1 MGTNTTIWKINLK
14 MNQFND
20 FLHKKLLNLPF
31 NLNNIIKEFLDL
43 NQESRVAIV
52 GGYPRDLL
60 IQEIHNE
67 KKIHPIDLDF
77 VIEGSALSLAKYI
90 KQNIQNVELC
100 LIKEFDIYNTVE
112 MNINNT
118 KVDIA
123 SAREEIYT
131 SPGNN
136 PQVKKSTI
144 ENDLKR
150 RDFSINSIAFD
161 FSENALID
169 LYGGINHIK
178 KKELHLLHVNSIR
191 DDPSRLLRCAKYAS
205 RLGFN
210 ISNNSLDQAQKIISY
225 WPWKNLNDK
234 SVEKLPPGISIRLRM
249 ELFEIINNE
258 NLGSVLSILNDW
270 KVIQLLDKSITIN
283 KKYLRGLS
291 WIKRLKGSLILYLIK
306 DSKSLD
312 VTCRRFFINTKEK
325 KILFDFLNLK
335 NDLNSNKKEFLNF
348 SPSRWTNFIEE
359 HHFDIETI
367 KLIISEGGIFWKSF
381 FRWLFV
387 YRFIK
392 AKKDGE
398 TLKKEG
404 WNPGKEMGKEIKR
417 LRYLEIDKLNR
428 N

>member
-1 MGTNTTIWKINLK
+1 
-14 MNQFND
+14 MNQLND

-31 NLNNIIKEFLDL
+31 NLNNIIRKFLDL

-90 KQNIQNVELC
+90 KQNIKNVELC

-131 SPGNN
+131 SPGSN

-161 FSENALID
+161 FSKNALID

-178 KKELHLLHVNSIR
+178 KKELHLLHANSIR
-191 DDPSRLLRCAKYAS
+191 DDPSRLLRCAKYSS
-205 RLGFN
+205 RLGFD
-210 ISNNSLDQAQKIISY
+210 ISHDSLNQAQQIIAY
-225 WPWKNLNDK
+225 WPWKTLKDK
-234 SVEKLPPGISIRLRM
+234 YVEKLPPGISIRLRM
-249 ELFEIINNE
+249 ELFEIIKNDD
-258 NLGSVLSILNDW
+258 LGSVLSILNDW
-270 KVIQLLDKSITIN
+270 KVTQLLDDSIKVD
-283 KKYLRGLS
+283 KKFLRGLS
-291 WIKRLKGSLILYLIK
+291 WIKRLKGNLILYLIK
-306 DSKSLD
+306 DSKS
-312 VTCRRFFINTKEK
+312 VEISCKRFFINTKER
-325 KILFDFLNLK
+325 KILNDFLNLK
-335 NDLNSNKKEFLNF
+335 KNLNTSAKDFQDF
-348 SPSRWTNFIEE
+348 SPSNWTKFIEE
-359 HHFDIETI
+359 QNFDIETI

-381 FRWLFV
+381 FRWLYV

-392 AKKDGE
+392 SKKDGE

-404 WNPGKEMGKEIKR
+404 WDPGKEMGKEIKR

>member
-1 MGTNTTIWKINLK
+1 
-14 MNQFND
+14 MNQYND

-31 NLNNIIKEFLDL
+31 NLNNIIRKFLDL

-77 VIEGSALSLAKYI
+77 IIEGSALSLAKYI

-100 LIKEFDIYNTVE
+100 LIKEFDIYNTIE

-131 SPGNN
+131 SPGSN

-144 ENDLKR
+144 EVDLKR

-161 FSENALID
+161 FSKNALID

-210 ISNNSLDQAQKIISY
+210 ISNSSLDQAQKIISC
-225 WPWKNLNDK
+225 WPWKTLKDK

-249 ELFEIINNE
+249 ELFEIINKD

-270 KVIQLLDKSITIN
+270 KVTQLLDKNITIN
-283 KKYLRGLS
+283 TKYLRGLS
-291 WIKRLKGSLILYLIK
+291 WIKRLDGNLILYLIK

-312 VTCRRFFINTKEK
+312 VTCQRFFINTKEK

-335 NDLNSNKKEFLNF
+335 KDLNSNKKEFLKF

-359 HHFDIETI
+359 HHLDIETI

-381 FRWLFV
+381 FRWLFR

-392 AKKDGE
+392 SKKDGE

-404 WNPGKEMGKEIKR
+404 WKPGKEMGKEIKR

>member
-1 MGTNTTIWKINLK
+1 
-14 MNQFND
+14 MNQLND

-31 NLNNIIKEFLDL
+31 NLNNIIRKFLDL

-77 VIEGSALSLAKYI
+77 VIEGSAMSLAKYI
-90 KQNIQNVELC
+90 KQNIKNVELC

-131 SPGNN
+131 SPGSN

-161 FSENALID
+161 FSKNALID

-210 ISNNSLDQAQKIISY
+210 ISNSSLDQAQKIISY
-225 WPWKNLNDK
+225 WPWKTLNDK

-249 ELFEIINNE
+249 ELFEIINKD

-270 KVIQLLDKSITIN
+270 KVTQLLDKSITIN
-283 KKYLRGLS
+283 TKYLRGLS
-291 WIKRLKGSLILYLIK
+291 WIKRLEGNLILYLIK

-312 VTCRRFFINTKEK
+312 VTCQRFFINTKEK

-335 NDLNSNKKEFLNF
+335 KDLNSNKKEFLNF

-359 HHFDIETI
+359 HHLDIETI
-367 KLIISEGGIFWKSF
+367 KLIISEGGIFWQSF
-381 FRWLFV
+381 FRWLFI

-392 AKKDGE
+392 SKKDGE

-404 WNPGKEMGKEIKR
+404 WKPGKEMGKEIKR

>member
-1 MGTNTTIWKINLK
+1 
-14 MNQFND
+14 MNQYSD

-31 NLNNIIKEFLDL
+31 NLNNIINEFFDL

-60 IQEIHNE
+60 IHEIHNE
-67 KKIHPIDLDF
+67 KKIHPIDIDF
-77 VIEGSALSLAKYI
+77 VIEGSAISLARYI

-131 SPGNN
+131 SPGTN
-136 PQVKKSTI
+136 PKVKKSTI

-161 FSENALID
+161 FSKNELID
-169 LYGGINHIK
+169 LYEGINHIK
-178 KKELHLLHVNSIR
+178 KKELHLLHGNSIC
-191 DDPSRLLRCAKYAS
+191 DDPSRLLRCANYCS
-205 RLGFN
+205 RLGFD
-210 ISNNSLDQAQKIISY
+210 ISHDSLNQAQKIIAY
-225 WPWKNLNDK
+225 WPWKTLKDK
-234 SVEKLPPGISIRLRM
+234 HIEKLPPGISIRLRM
-249 ELFEIINNE
+249 ELFEIINND

-270 KVIQLLDKSITIN
+270 KVTKLLDESIKVDT
-283 KKYLRGLS
+283 KFLRGLS
-291 WIKRLKGSLILYLIK
+291 WIKRLKGKLILYLIK
-306 DSKSLD
+306 DSKSIEII
-312 VTCRRFFINTKEK
+312 CKRFFINTKER

-335 NDLNSNKKEFLNF
+335 KNLNTSTKEFLDF
-348 SPSRWTNFIEE
+348 PPSSWTKFIEE
-359 HHFDIETI
+359 QNFDIETI

-381 FRWLFV
+381 FRWLYV

-392 AKKDGE
+392 SPKDGE

-404 WNPGKEMGKEIKR
+404 WEPGKEMGKEIKR

>member
-1 MGTNTTIWKINLK
+1 
-14 MNQFND
+14 MNQLND

-31 NLNNIIKEFLDL
+31 NLNNIIRKFLDL

-90 KQNIQNVELC
+90 KQNIKNVELC

-131 SPGNN
+131 SPGSN

-161 FSENALID
+161 FSKNALID

-210 ISNNSLDQAQKIISY
+210 ISDSSLDQAQKIISY
-225 WPWKNLNDK
+225 WPWKTLNDK

-249 ELFEIINNE
+249 ELFEIINKD

-270 KVIQLLDKSITIN
+270 KVTQLLDKSITIN
-283 KKYLRGLS
+283 TKYLRGLS
-291 WIKRLKGSLILYLIK
+291 WIKRLEGNLILYLIK

-312 VTCRRFFINTKEK
+312 VICQRFFINTKEK

-335 NDLNSNKKEFLNF
+335 KDLNSNKKEFLNF

-359 HHFDIETI
+359 HHLDIETI
-367 KLIISEGGIFWKSF
+367 KLIISEGGIFWQSF
-381 FRWLFV
+381 FRWLFI

-392 AKKDGE
+392 SKKDGE

-404 WNPGKEMGKEIKR
+404 WKPGKEMGKEIKR
-417 LRYLEIDKLNR
+417 LRYLEIDKLN
-428 N
+428 

>member
-1 MGTNTTIWKINLK
+1 
-14 MNQFND
+14 MNQLND
-20 FLHKKLLNLPF
+20 FLHKELLNLPF
-31 NLNNIIKEFLDL
+31 NLNNIIRKFLDL

-90 KQNIQNVELC
+90 KQNIKNVELC

-131 SPGNN
+131 SPGSN

-161 FSENALID
+161 FSNNALID

-210 ISNNSLDQAQKIISY
+210 ISNSSLDQAQKIISY
-225 WPWKNLNDK
+225 WPWKTLNDK
-234 SVEKLPPGISIRLRM
+234 SVGKLPPGISIRLRM
-249 ELFEIINNE
+249 ELFEIINKD

-270 KVIQLLDKSITIN
+270 KVIQLLDNSLTIN
-283 KKYLRGLS
+283 TKYLRGLS
-291 WIKRLKGSLILYLIK
+291 WIKRLEGNLILYLIK

-312 VTCRRFFINTKEK
+312 VTCQRFLINTKEK

-335 NDLNSNKKEFLNF
+335 KDLNSNKKEFLNY

-359 HHFDIETI
+359 HHLDIETI

-381 FRWLFV
+381 FRWLFI

-392 AKKDGE
+392 SKKDGE

-404 WNPGKEMGKEIKR
+404 WEPGREMGKEIKR
-417 LRYLEIDKLNR
+417 LRYLEIDKFNR

>member
-1 MGTNTTIWKINLK
+1 
-14 MNQFND
+14 MNQLND

-31 NLNNIIKEFLDL
+31 NLNNIIRKFLDL

-100 LIKEFDIYNTVE
+100 LIKEFDIYNTIE

-131 SPGNN
+131 SPGSN

-161 FSENALID
+161 FSKNALID

-191 DDPSRLLRCAKYAS
+191 DDPSRLLRCAKYSS

-210 ISNNSLDQAQKIISY
+210 ISNSSLDQAQKIISY

-234 SVEKLPPGISIRLRM
+234 SLEKLPPGISIRLRM
-249 ELFEIINNE
+249 ELFEIINKD

-270 KVIQLLDKSITIN
+270 KVTQLLDKSITIN
-283 KKYLRGLS
+283 SKYLRGLS
-291 WIKRLKGSLILYLIK
+291 WIKRLEGNLILYLIK

-312 VTCRRFFINTKEK
+312 VTCQRFFINTKEK

-335 NDLNSNKKEFLNF
+335 KDLDSNKKEFLNF

-381 FRWLFV
+381 FRWLFI

-392 AKKDGE
+392 SKKDGE
-398 TLKKEG
+398 TLKKE
-404 WNPGKEMGKEIKR
+404 
-417 LRYLEIDKLNR
+417 
-428 N
+428 

>member
-1 MGTNTTIWKINLK
+1 MENKSNEV
-14 MNQFND
+14 NQYNN

-43 NQESRVAIV
+43 NQQSRVAIV

-67 KKIHPIDLDF
+67 RKLHPIDIDF
-77 VIEGSALSLAKYI
+77 VIEGSAISLARYI
-90 KQNIQNVELC
+90 KQNVQNVELC

-131 SPGNN
+131 SPGTN
-136 PQVKKSTI
+136 PIVKKSTI

-161 FSENALID
+161 FSTNELID
-169 LYGGINHIK
+169 LYGGINHLK
-178 KKELHLLHVNSIR
+178 KKELHLLHGNSIC

-210 ISNNSLDQAQKIISY
+210 ISYDSLNQAQQIISY
-225 WPWKNLNDK
+225 WPWKTLKDK
-234 SVEKLPPGISIRLRM
+234 YVEKLPPGISIRLRM
-249 ELFEIINNE
+249 ELFEIINND
-258 NLGSVLSILNDW
+258 NLGKVLSILNDW
-270 KVIQLLDKSITIN
+270 KVTQLLNDSIKVDT
-283 KKYLRGLS
+283 KFLRGLS
-291 WIKRLKGSLILYLIK
+291 WIKRLKGNLILYLIK
-306 DSKSLD
+306 DSKSLEII
-312 VTCRRFFINTKEK
+312 CKRFFINTREK
-325 KILFDFLNLK
+325 KILTDFLNLK
-335 NDLNSNKKEFLNF
+335 KNLNTSAKEFLDF
-348 SPSRWTNFIEE
+348 SPSNWTKFIEE
-359 HHFDIETI
+359 QNFDIETI

-381 FRWLFV
+381 FRWLYV

-392 AKKDGE
+392 SQKDGE

-404 WNPGKEMGKEIKR
+404 WEPGKEMGKEIKR

>member
-1 MGTNTTIWKINLK
+1 
-14 MNQFND
+14 MNQLND

-31 NLNNIIKEFLDL
+31 NLNNIIRKFLDL

-60 IQEIHNE
+60 IQKIHNE

-131 SPGNN
+131 SPGSN
-136 PQVKKSTI
+136 PQVIKSTI

-161 FSENALID
+161 FSKNALID

-205 RLGFN
+205 RLDFN
-210 ISNNSLDQAQKIISY
+210 ISNSSLDQAQKIISC
-225 WPWKNLNDK
+225 WPWKTLKDK

-249 ELFEIINNE
+249 ELFEIINKD

-270 KVIQLLDKSITIN
+270 KVTQLLDKSITIN
-283 KKYLRGLS
+283 TKYLRGLS
-291 WIKRLKGSLILYLIK
+291 WIKRLEGNLLLYLIK

-312 VTCRRFFINTKEK
+312 VTCQRFFINTKEK

-335 NDLNSNKKEFLNF
+335 KDLNSNKKDFLNF

-359 HHFDIETI
+359 NHLDIETI

-381 FRWLFV
+381 FRWLFI

-392 AKKDGE
+392 SKKDGE

-404 WNPGKEMGKEIKR
+404 WKPGKEMGKEIKR
-417 LRYLEIDKLNR
+417 LRYLEIDKLYR

>member
-1 MGTNTTIWKINLK
+1 
-14 MNQFND
+14 MNQLND

-31 NLNNIIKEFLDL
+31 NLNNIIRRFLDL

-60 IQEIHNE
+60 IQEIHHE

-77 VIEGSALSLAKYI
+77 VIEGSALALAKYI

-131 SPGNN
+131 SPGSN

-161 FSENALID
+161 FSKNVLID

-210 ISNNSLDQAQKIISY
+210 ISNSSLDQAQKIISY
-225 WPWKNLNDK
+225 WPWKTLNDK
-234 SVEKLPPGISIRLRM
+234 SLEKLPPGISIRLRM
-249 ELFEIINNE
+249 ELFEIINKD

-270 KVIQLLDKSITIN
+270 KVTQLLDKSITIN
-283 KKYLRGLS
+283 TKYLRGLS
-291 WIKRLKGSLILYLIK
+291 WIKRLEGNLILYLIK

-312 VTCRRFFINTKEK
+312 ITCQRFFINTKEK

-335 NDLNSNKKEFLNF
+335 KDLNSNKQEFLNF

-359 HHFDIETI
+359 HHLDIETI

-381 FRWLFV
+381 FRWLFR

-392 AKKDGE
+392 SKKDGE

-404 WNPGKEMGKEIKR
+404 WKPGKEMGKEIKR

>member
-1 MGTNTTIWKINLK
+1 
-14 MNQFND
+14 MNQLND
-20 FLHKKLLNLPF
+20 FFHKKLLNLPF
-31 NLNNIIKEFLDL
+31 NLNNIIRKFLDL

-90 KQNIQNVELC
+90 KQNIKNVELC

-131 SPGNN
+131 SPGSN

-161 FSENALID
+161 FSNNALID

-210 ISNNSLDQAQKIISY
+210 ISNSSLDQAQKIISY
-225 WPWKNLNDK
+225 WPWKTLNDK
-234 SVEKLPPGISIRLRM
+234 SVGKLPPGISIRLRM
-249 ELFEIINNE
+249 ELFEIINKD

-270 KVIQLLDKSITIN
+270 KVIQLLDNSLTIN
-283 KKYLRGLS
+283 TKYLRGLS
-291 WIKRLKGSLILYLIK
+291 WIKRLEGNLILYLIK

-312 VTCRRFFINTKEK
+312 VTCQRFLINTKEK

-335 NDLNSNKKEFLNF
+335 KDLNSNKKEFLNY

-359 HHFDIETI
+359 HHLDIETI

-381 FRWLFV
+381 FRWLFI

-392 AKKDGE
+392 SKKDGE

-404 WNPGKEMGKEIKR
+404 WKPGKEMGKEIQR
-417 LRYLEIDKLNR
+417 LRYLEIDKLDKN
-428 N
+428 

>member
-1 MGTNTTIWKINLK
+1 
-14 MNQFND
+14 MNQLND

-31 NLNNIIKEFLDL
+31 NLNNIIRRFLDL

-60 IQEIHNE
+60 IQEIHHE

-77 VIEGSALSLAKYI
+77 VIEGSALALAKYI

-131 SPGNN
+131 SPGSN

-161 FSENALID
+161 FSKNVLID

-210 ISNNSLDQAQKIISY
+210 ISNSSLDQAQKIISY
-225 WPWKNLNDK
+225 WPWKTLNDK
-234 SVEKLPPGISIRLRM
+234 SLEKLPPGLSIRLRM
-249 ELFEIINNE
+249 ELFEIINKD
-258 NLGSVLSILNDW
+258 NLGSVLSILNEW
-270 KVIQLLDKSITIN
+270 KVTQLLDKSITIN
-283 KKYLRGLS
+283 TKYLRGLS
-291 WIKRLKGSLILYLIK
+291 WIKRLEGNLILYLIK

-312 VTCRRFFINTKEK
+312 ITCQRFFINTKEK

-335 NDLNSNKKEFLNF
+335 KDLNSNKQEFLNF

-359 HHFDIETI
+359 HHLDIETI

-381 FRWLFV
+381 FRWLFR

-392 AKKDGE
+392 SKKDGE

-404 WNPGKEMGKEIKR
+404 WKPGKEMGKEIKR

>member
-1 MGTNTTIWKINLK
+1 
-14 MNQFND
+14 MNQLND
-20 FLHKKLLNLPF
+20 FLDKKLLNLPF
-31 NLNNIIKEFLDL
+31 NLNNIIKKFLDL

-52 GGYPRDLL
+52 GGYTRDLL

-77 VIEGSALSLAKYI
+77 VIEGSALSLARFI

-100 LIKEFDIYNTVE
+100 LIKEFDLYNTVE

-123 SAREEIYT
+123 SAREEIY
-131 SPGNN
+131 SFPGTN

-161 FSENALID
+161 FSKKVLID
-169 LYGGINHIK
+169 LYGGINHIE
-178 KKELHLLHVNSIR
+178 KKELHLLHENSIQ

-205 RLGFN
+205 RLGFKISDN
-210 ISNNSLDQAQKIISY
+210 SLEQARQIISN
-225 WPWKNLNDK
+225 WPWETLKDK

-249 ELFEIINNE
+249 ELFEIINND

-270 KVIQLLDKSITIN
+270 EVTKLLDKSIEIN
-283 KKYLRGLS
+283 TKYLRGLS
-291 WIKRLKGSLILYLIK
+291 WIKRLDGNLILYLIK
-306 DSKSLD
+306 DSKSLE
-312 VTCRRFFINTKEK
+312 VTFRRFFINTKEK
-325 KILFDFLNLK
+325 KVLIDFLNLK
-335 NDLNSNKKEFLNF
+335 KDLNSNPNEFLDF
-348 SPSRWTNFIEE
+348 SPSSWTRFIEE
-359 HHFDIETI
+359 NNFDVETI

-392 AKKDGE
+392 SKKDGE

-404 WNPGKEMGKEIKR
+404 WVPGKEMGKEIKR

>member
-1 MGTNTTIWKINLK
+1 
-14 MNQFND
+14 MNQYSD

-31 NLNNIIKEFLDL
+31 NLNNIIKEFFDL

-67 KKIHPIDLDF
+67 KKIHPIDIDF
-77 VIEGSALSLAKYI
+77 VIEGSAISLARYI

-123 SAREEIYT
+123 SAREQIYT

-136 PQVKKSTI
+136 PKVKKSTI

-161 FSENALID
+161 FSKNELID

-178 KKELHLLHVNSIR
+178 KKELHLLHRNSIC
-191 DDPSRLLRCAKYAS
+191 DDPSRLLRCAKYSS
-205 RLGFN
+205 RLGFD
-210 ISNNSLDQAQKIISY
+210 ISHDSLNQAQQIISY
-225 WPWKNLNDK
+225 WPWKTLKDK
-234 SVEKLPPGISIRLRM
+234 YVEKLPPGISIRIRM
-249 ELFEIINNE
+249 ELFEIINND

-270 KVIQLLDKSITIN
+270 KVTQLLDDSIKVD
-283 KKYLRGLS
+283 KKFLRGLS
-291 WIKRLKGSLILYLIK
+291 WIKRLKGNLILYLIK
-306 DSKSLD
+306 DSKS
-312 VTCRRFFINTKEK
+312 VEISCKRFFINTKERI
-325 KILFDFLNLK
+325 ILIHFLNLRK
-335 NDLNSNKKEFLNF
+335 NLNTSSKEFLDF
-348 SPSRWTNFIEE
+348 SPSNWTKFIEE
-359 HHFDIETI
+359 QNFDIETI

-381 FRWLFV
+381 FRWLYV

-392 AKKDGE
+392 SKKDGE
-398 TLKKEG
+398 TLNKEG
-404 WNPGKEMGKEIKR
+404 WDPGKEMGKEIKR

>member
-1 MGTNTTIWKINLK
+1 
-14 MNQFND
+14 MNQLND
-20 FLHKKLLNLPF
+20 FFHKKLLNLPF
-31 NLNNIIKEFLDL
+31 NLNNIIRKFLDL

-90 KQNIQNVELC
+90 KQNIKNVELC

-131 SPGNN
+131 SPGSN

-161 FSENALID
+161 FSNNALID

-210 ISNNSLDQAQKIISY
+210 ISNSSLDQAQKIISY
-225 WPWKNLNDK
+225 WPWKTLNDK
-234 SVEKLPPGISIRLRM
+234 SVGKLPPGISIRLRM
-249 ELFEIINNE
+249 ELFEIINKD

-270 KVIQLLDKSITIN
+270 KVIQLLDNSLTIN
-283 KKYLRGLS
+283 TKYLRGLS
-291 WIKRLKGSLILYLIK
+291 WIKRLEGNLILYLIK

-312 VTCRRFFINTKEK
+312 VTCQRFLINTKEK

-335 NDLNSNKKEFLNF
+335 KDLNSNKKEFLNY

-359 HHFDIETI
+359 HHLDIETI
-367 KLIISEGGIFWKSF
+367 KLIISEGGIFWQSF
-381 FRWLFV
+381 FRWLFI

-392 AKKDGE
+392 SKKDGE

-404 WNPGKEMGKEIKR
+404 WKPGKEMGKEIKR

>member
-1 MGTNTTIWKINLK
+1 
-14 MNQFND
+14 MNQLND

-31 NLNNIIKEFLDL
+31 NLNNIIRKFLDL

-77 VIEGSALSLAKYI
+77 VIEGSALALAKYI

-131 SPGNN
+131 SPGSN

-161 FSENALID
+161 FSKNVLID

-210 ISNNSLDQAQKIISY
+210 ISNSSLDQAQKIISY
-225 WPWKNLNDK
+225 WPWKTLNDK
-234 SVEKLPPGISIRLRM
+234 SLEKLPPGISIRLRM
-249 ELFEIINNE
+249 ELFEIINKD
-258 NLGSVLSILNDW
+258 NLGSVLSILNEW
-270 KVIQLLDKSITIN
+270 KVTQLLDKSITIN
-283 KKYLRGLS
+283 TKYLRGLS
-291 WIKRLKGSLILYLIK
+291 WIKRLEGNLILYLIK

-312 VTCRRFFINTKEK
+312 ITCQRFFINTKEK

-335 NDLNSNKKEFLNF
+335 KDLNSNKKEFLNY
-348 SPSRWTNFIEE
+348 SPSMWTNFIEE
-359 HHFDIETI
+359 HHLDIETI

-381 FRWLFV
+381 FRWLFR

-392 AKKDGE
+392 SKKDGE

-404 WNPGKEMGKEIKR
+404 WKPGKEMGKEIKR

>member
-1 MGTNTTIWKINLK
+1 
-14 MNQFND
+14 MNQLND
-20 FLHKKLLNLPF
+20 FFHKKLLNLPF
-31 NLNNIIKEFLDL
+31 NLNNIIRKFLDL

-90 KQNIQNVELC
+90 KQNIKNVELC

-131 SPGNN
+131 SPGSN

-161 FSENALID
+161 FSNNALID

-210 ISNNSLDQAQKIISY
+210 ISNSSLDQAQKIISY
-225 WPWKNLNDK
+225 WPWKTLNDK
-234 SVEKLPPGISIRLRM
+234 SVGKLPPGISIRLRM
-249 ELFEIINNE
+249 ELFEIINKD

-270 KVIQLLDKSITIN
+270 KVIQLLDNSLTIN
-283 KKYLRGLS
+283 TKYLRGLS
-291 WIKRLKGSLILYLIK
+291 WIKRLEGNLILYLIK

-312 VTCRRFFINTKEK
+312 VTCQRFLINTKEK

-335 NDLNSNKKEFLNF
+335 KDLNSNKKEFLNF

-359 HHFDIETI
+359 NHLDIETI

-381 FRWLFV
+381 FRWLFI

-392 AKKDGE
+392 SKKDGE

-404 WNPGKEMGKEIKR
+404 WKPGKEMGKEIKR

>member
-1 MGTNTTIWKINLK
+1 
-14 MNQFND
+14 MNQLND
-20 FLHKKLLNLPF
+20 FFHKKLLNLPF
-31 NLNNIIKEFLDL
+31 NLNNIIRKFLDL

-90 KQNIQNVELC
+90 KQNIKNVELC

-131 SPGNN
+131 SPGSN

-161 FSENALID
+161 FSNNALID

-210 ISNNSLDQAQKIISY
+210 ISNSSLDQAQKIISY
-225 WPWKNLNDK
+225 WPWKTLNDK
-234 SVEKLPPGISIRLRM
+234 SVGKLPPGISIRLRM
-249 ELFEIINNE
+249 ELFEIINKD

-270 KVIQLLDKSITIN
+270 KVIQLLDNSLTIN
-283 KKYLRGLS
+283 TKYLRGLS
-291 WIKRLKGSLILYLIK
+291 WIKRLEGNLILYLIK

-312 VTCRRFFINTKEK
+312 VTCQRFLINTKEK

-335 NDLNSNKKEFLNF
+335 KDLNSNKKEFLNY

-359 HHFDIETI
+359 HHLDIETI

-381 FRWLFV
+381 FRWLFI

-392 AKKDGE
+392 SKKDGE

-404 WNPGKEMGKEIKR
+404 WKPGKEMGKEIKR

>member
-1 MGTNTTIWKINLK
+1 
-14 MNQFND
+14 MNQLND

-31 NLNNIIKEFLDL
+31 NLNNIIRRFLDL

-60 IQEIHNE
+60 IQEIHHE

-77 VIEGSALSLAKYI
+77 VIEGSALALAKYI

-131 SPGNN
+131 SPGSN

-161 FSENALID
+161 FSKNVLID

-210 ISNNSLDQAQKIISY
+210 ISNSSLDQAQKIISY
-225 WPWKNLNDK
+225 WPWKTLNDK
-234 SVEKLPPGISIRLRM
+234 SLEKLPPGISIRLRM
-249 ELFEIINNE
+249 ELFEIINKD

-270 KVIQLLDKSITIN
+270 KVTQLLDKSITIN
-283 KKYLRGLS
+283 TKYLRGLS
-291 WIKRLKGSLILYLIK
+291 WIKRLEGNLILYLIK

-312 VTCRRFFINTKEK
+312 VTCQRFFINTKEK

-335 NDLNSNKKEFLNF
+335 KDLNSNKQEFLNF

-359 HHFDIETI
+359 HHLDIETI

-381 FRWLFV
+381 FRWLFR

-392 AKKDGE
+392 SKKDGE

-404 WNPGKEMGKEIKR
+404 WKPGKEMGKEIKR

>member
-1 MGTNTTIWKINLK
+1 
-14 MNQFND
+14 MNQLND

-31 NLNNIIKEFLDL
+31 NLNNIIRKFLDL

-77 VIEGSALSLAKYI
+77 VIEGSALALAKYI

-131 SPGNN
+131 SPGSN

-161 FSENALID
+161 FSKNVLID

-210 ISNNSLDQAQKIISY
+210 ISNSSLDQAQKIISY
-225 WPWKNLNDK
+225 WPWKTLNDK
-234 SVEKLPPGISIRLRM
+234 SLEKLPPGISIRLRM
-249 ELFEIINNE
+249 ELFEIINKD
-258 NLGSVLSILNDW
+258 NLGSVLSILNEW
-270 KVIQLLDKSITIN
+270 KVTQLLDKSITIN
-283 KKYLRGLS
+283 TKYLRGLS
-291 WIKRLKGSLILYLIK
+291 WIKRLEGNLILYLIK

-312 VTCRRFFINTKEK
+312 ITCQRFFINTKEK

-335 NDLNSNKKEFLNF
+335 KDLNSNKQEFLNF

-359 HHFDIETI
+359 HHLDIETI

-381 FRWLFV
+381 FRWLFR

-392 AKKDGE
+392 SKKDGE

-404 WNPGKEMGKEIKR
+404 WKPGKEMGKEIKR
-417 LRYLEIDKLNR
+417 LRYLEIDKFNR

>member
-1 MGTNTTIWKINLK
+1 
-14 MNQFND
+14 MNQLND

-31 NLNNIIKEFLDL
+31 NLNNIIRKFLDL

-60 IQEIHNE
+60 IQEIHHE

-77 VIEGSALSLAKYI
+77 VIEGSALALAKYI

-131 SPGNN
+131 SPGSN

-161 FSENALID
+161 FSKNALID

-210 ISNNSLDQAQKIISY
+210 ISNSSLDQAQKIISY
-225 WPWKNLNDK
+225 WPWKTLNDK
-234 SVEKLPPGISIRLRM
+234 SLEKLPPGISIRLRM
-249 ELFEIINNE
+249 ELFEIINKD

-270 KVIQLLDKSITIN
+270 KVTQLLDKSITIN
-283 KKYLRGLS
+283 TKYLRGLS
-291 WIKRLKGSLILYLIK
+291 WIKRLEGNLILYLIK

-312 VTCRRFFINTKEK
+312 ITCQRFFINTKEK

-335 NDLNSNKKEFLNF
+335 KDLNSNKQEFLNF

-359 HHFDIETI
+359 HHLDIETI

-381 FRWLFV
+381 FRWLFR

-392 AKKDGE
+392 SKKDGE

-404 WNPGKEMGKEIKR
+404 WKPGKEMGKEIKR

>member
-20 FLHKKLLNLPF
+20 FLYKKLLNLPF

-131 SPGNN
+131 SPGSN

-210 ISNNSLDQAQKIISY
+210 ISNNSLDQAQRIISY

-283 KKYLRGLS
+283 RKYLRGLS
-291 WIKRLKGSLILYLIK
+291 WIKKLKGSLILYLIK

-335 NDLNSNKKEFLNF
+335 KDLNSNKKEFLNF
-348 SPSRWTNFIEE
+348 SPSKWTHFIEE
-359 HHFDIETI
+359 NRFDIETI
-367 KLIISEGGIFWKSF
+367 KLIIAEGGFFWKSF

-392 AKKDGE
+392 SKKDGE

>member
-1 MGTNTTIWKINLK
+1 
-14 MNQFND
+14 MNQLND

-31 NLNNIIKEFLDL
+31 NLNNIIRKFLDL

-90 KQNIQNVELC
+90 KQNIKNVELC

-131 SPGNN
+131 SPGSN
-136 PQVKKSTI
+136 PLVKKSTI

-161 FSENALID
+161 FSKNVLID
-169 LYGGINHIK
+169 LFGGINHIK

-210 ISNNSLDQAQKIISY
+210 ISNSSLDQAQKIISY
-225 WPWKNLNDK
+225 WPWKTLNDK
-234 SVEKLPPGISIRLRM
+234 SLEKLPPGISIRLRM
-249 ELFEIINNE
+249 ELFEIINKD
-258 NLGSVLSILNDW
+258 NLGSVLSILNEW
-270 KVIQLLDKSITIN
+270 KVTQLLDKSITIN
-283 KKYLRGLS
+283 TKYLRGLS
-291 WIKRLKGSLILYLIK
+291 WIKRLEGNLILYLIK

-312 VTCRRFFINTKEK
+312 ITCQRFFINTKEK

-335 NDLNSNKKEFLNF
+335 KDLNSNKKEFLNF

-359 HHFDIETI
+359 HHLDIETI

-381 FRWLFV
+381 FRWLFR

-392 AKKDGE
+392 SKKDGE

-404 WNPGKEMGKEIKR
+404 WKPGKEMGKEIKR

>member
-1 MGTNTTIWKINLK
+1 
-14 MNQFND
+14 MNQLND

-31 NLNNIIKEFLDL
+31 NLNNIIRKFLDL

-52 GGYPRDLL
+52 GGYPRDLI

-90 KQNIQNVELC
+90 KQNIKNVELC

-131 SPGNN
+131 SPGSN

-161 FSENALID
+161 FSKNALID

-210 ISNNSLDQAQKIISY
+210 ISNSSLDQAQKIISY
-225 WPWKNLNDK
+225 WPWKTLNDK

-249 ELFEIINNE
+249 ELFEIINKD

-270 KVIQLLDKSITIN
+270 KVTQLLDKSITIN
-283 KKYLRGLS
+283 TKYLRGLS
-291 WIKRLKGSLILYLIK
+291 WIKRLEGNLILYLIK

-312 VTCRRFFINTKEK
+312 VTCQRFFINTKEK

-335 NDLNSNKKEFLNF
+335 KDLNSNKKEFLKF

-359 HHFDIETI
+359 HHLDIETI

-381 FRWLFV
+381 FRWLFI

-392 AKKDGE
+392 SKKDGE

-404 WNPGKEMGKEIKR
+404 WKPGKEMGKEIQR
-417 LRYLEIDKLNR
+417 LRYLEIDKLDKN
-428 N
+428 